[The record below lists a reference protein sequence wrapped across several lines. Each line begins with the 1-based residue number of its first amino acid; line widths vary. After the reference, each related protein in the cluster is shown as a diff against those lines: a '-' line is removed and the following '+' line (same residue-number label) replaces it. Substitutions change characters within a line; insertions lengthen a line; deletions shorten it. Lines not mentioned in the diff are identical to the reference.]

1 MEGHSDVIQ
10 GPIMEYM
17 SKSRA
22 VYTIAHAS
30 LIFVGSCLYS
40 TLFLGIPP
48 AMSVSFIVPIVCSII
63 ITMAIAVTSAF
74 APLFTNRE
82 FYPTVIATSMIAVIG
97 IITACLTTI
106 IL

>member
-1 MEGHSDVIQ
+1 
-10 GPIMEYM
+10 MEYM

-22 VYTIAHAS
+22 VYTMAHAS
-30 LIFVGSCLYS
+30 VIFVGSCIYS
-40 TLFLGIPP
+40 TLFLGMPP
-48 AMSVSFIVPIVCSII
+48 ALSITFIIPIIVSII

-82 FYPTVIATSMIAVIG
+82 FFPTVIATSMIGIIG